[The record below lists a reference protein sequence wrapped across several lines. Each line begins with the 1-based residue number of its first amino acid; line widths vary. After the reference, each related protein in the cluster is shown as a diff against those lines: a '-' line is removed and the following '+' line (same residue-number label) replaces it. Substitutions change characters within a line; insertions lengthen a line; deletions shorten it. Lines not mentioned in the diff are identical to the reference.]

1 MHHRKGWSLP
11 KCAPTNGVPSTILSM
26 RKLAN
31 NWILFSGPLVTL
43 AFSPNLTYEPFDNIK
58 LILLGL
64 CAGLALSEF
73 LSQTKSAGYS
83 RFKTQIYTSAVLS
96 IGLII
101 PLAFS
106 GAPFSQQIYGV
117 AGRSLGFLHYFFL
130 MCLFLGASVLKTE
143 QVIRKFLKTL
153 VVIGIFESTYGL
165 LQYFNLDPINWNNE
179 YEWIFGTF
187 GNPNFLSAF
196 LGMSVCASLFLLF
209 VNLGPRWRILNIFN
223 VLIAIFCI
231 SVSTSIQGLVLV
243 AIGIFSLLVVITF
256 KKSRLIG
263 FTFTLSGAVGG
274 FIASLGLLQIGPFTK
289 YLYQESTTFRGDYWR
304 AGIKMAQENLLTGV
318 GLDSYGDH
326 YRQYRDS
333 TAANRR
339 GLDMYS
345 DSAHNL
351 LIDLVANGGLILLAA
366 YILLNLVVLYSVY
379 GNLRQNNSR
388 NMEGFA
394 LPVVWLA
401 FQIQTLISIN
411 VSSLA
416 IWGWIASGLLISK
429 NYNTADAAKDQS
441 TGRKK
446 LKTGKTRNGFSA
458 IALPAVFVLAVFPIL
473 LRDYQIAQAIASP
486 KGPSLQ
492 TVTTSWPKNCFFMA
506 KAEEAYTEAGDPVTS
521 LAISLQSIENNSRCF
536 NSHRHIYENPTSSPE
551 QKTVAFK
558 NMREL
563 DPLL

>member
-1 MHHRKGWSLP
+1 
-11 KCAPTNGVPSTILSM
+11 M
-26 RKLAN
+26 RKLGN

-58 LILLGL
+58 LMLLGI

-73 LSQTKSAGYS
+73 ISETKYSGYS
-83 RFKTQIYTSAVLS
+83 RIKTQIYISVIVF
-96 IGLII
+96 IGLFI
-101 PLAFS
+101 PIAFS
-106 GAPFSQQIYGV
+106 GAPFSQQIFGV

-130 MCLFLGASVLKTE
+130 ICIFLGASVLKS
-143 QVIRKFLKTL
+143 QVIARQFLKTL
-153 VVIGIFESTYGL
+153 VAIGIFESIYGL

-209 VNLGPRWRILNIFN
+209 VNLGPRWRILNISN
-223 VLIAIFCI
+223 VLVAIFCI

-274 FIASLGLLQIGPFTK
+274 FIASLGLLQIGPFAK

-304 AGIKMAQENLLTGV
+304 AGVKMAQDNFLAGV

-333 TAANRR
+333 TAAARR
-339 GLDMYS
+339 GLDIFS

-351 LIDLVANGGLILLAA
+351 LIDLAANGGLILLAA
-366 YILLNLVVLYSVY
+366 YLVLNLIVLKSIYRS
-379 GNLRQNNSR
+379 LKNSDR
-388 NMEGFA
+388 RDIEDFA

-401 FQIQTLISIN
+401 FQVQTLISIN
-411 VSSLA
+411 VSALA
-416 IWGWIASGLLISK
+416 VWGWIASGLLVSK
-429 NYNTADAAKDQS
+429 SANVVAKVDGQNSSTKKIKRANTGLEFNAV
-441 TGRKK
+441 
-446 LKTGKTRNGFSA
+446 
-458 IALPAVFVLAVFPIL
+458 ALPIAFALAVFPIL
-473 LRDYQIAQAIASP
+473 YRDYQLAQAIASP
-486 KGPSLQ
+486 SGPSLQ
-492 TVTTSWPKNCFFMA
+492 SVTTSWPRSCFFMA

-536 NSHRHIYENPTSSPE
+536 NSYRHIYENPTAIPE
-551 QKTVAFK
+551 QKTAAFK